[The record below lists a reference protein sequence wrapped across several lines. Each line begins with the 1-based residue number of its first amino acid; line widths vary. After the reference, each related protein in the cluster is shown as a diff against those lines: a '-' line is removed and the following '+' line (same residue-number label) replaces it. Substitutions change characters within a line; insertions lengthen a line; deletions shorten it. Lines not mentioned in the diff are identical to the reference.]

1 MDVQG
6 TEMIEKL
13 RRSFRKS
20 QETAPFFTGW
30 HTCAKLRAVLRDCA
44 GHPDVPGHILEY
56 FYKLHTR
63 VVLYLSYAVVIRR
76 FFDHSAQTDGRKIR
90 RERAAAHENTYKI
103 TYHISDDH
111 GSTDLFDL
119 YLDFRTQ
126 FLSEPGIPGDL

>member
-1 MDVQG
+1 MSHNGSCGFSD
-6 TEMIEKL
+6 
-13 RRSFRKS
+13 
-20 QETAPFFTGW
+20 FFIS
-30 HTCAKLRAVLRDCA
+30 KY
-44 GHPDVPGHILEY
+44 ILEY
-56 FYKLHTR
+56 FYKFPLID
-63 VVLYLSYAVVIRR
+63 VLYLSYGSFCVQAGYRQISRI
-76 FFDHSAQTDGRKIR
+76 AGRKIR

>member
-20 QETAPFFTGW
+20 QETAPFFTGR
-30 HTCAKLRAVLRDCA
+30 HICAKLRVVLRDCA

-63 VVLYLSYAVVIRR
+63 VVLYLSYAVGVKGSFAPSDTGSLCTGRCG
-76 FFDHSAQTDGRKIR
+76 AQT
-90 RERAAAHENTYKI
+90 
-103 TYHISDDH
+103 
-111 GSTDLFDL
+111 
-119 YLDFRTQ
+119 
-126 FLSEPGIPGDL
+126 

>member
-20 QETAPFFTGW
+20 QETAPFFTGRR
-30 HTCAKLRAVLRDCA
+30 TCAKLRVVLRNCA

-63 VVLYLSYAVVIRR
+63 VVLYLSYAVGVKGSFAPSDTGSLCTGRCG
-76 FFDHSAQTDGRKIR
+76 AQT
-90 RERAAAHENTYKI
+90 
-103 TYHISDDH
+103 
-111 GSTDLFDL
+111 
-119 YLDFRTQ
+119 
-126 FLSEPGIPGDL
+126 